1 MKELN
6 TYIIEKLKLTKETTV
21 VPTDKLNLDLN
32 KIKGKSKMQFDDVE
46 IDRICELIEKLP
58 IKPDEITN
66 SKVGGIV
73 LKYHGVGNFYTKK
86 IKSEIHITKPEV
98 ENFKDNYKITWYTP
112 VDYMPY
118 QYPIQSSYIDKK
130 TNKPKLGTI
139 DEVFDQ
145 ILKHW
150 KDRNMSNIVNK
161 NA

>member
-1 MKELN
+1 MININ
-6 TYIIEKLKLTKETTV
+6 TYIIEKLQLTKNTKV
-21 VPTDKLNLDLN
+21 VSTDKLNLDLN
-32 KIKGKSKMQFDDVE
+32 KIKGKSKIQFEDVD

-73 LKYHGVGNFYTKK
+73 LKYHGGGNFYSKK
-86 IKSEIHITKPEV
+86 LKSEIHITLPDRYNKEC
-98 ENFKDNYKITWYTP
+98 YKITWYTP

-118 QYPIQSSYIDKK
+118 EYPLGNNYMDKK
-130 TNKPKLGTI
+130 KNKPKLETI

-150 KDRNMSNIVNK
+150 KDRNMSNVVNK